1 MKDKVYDLMKN
12 NKGMCCVHKYIHILH
27 SLIET
32 FNIEGDMVEMGC
44 FYGGTSMVISYMNEN
59 KQLYVYDSFEGLPE
73 KHINDGNDMFFD
85 KGILKLNE
93 IDLINNFKN
102 NNIKLPV
109 NKKTWFKDLTD
120 NDIPKKISFAFLD
133 GDFYESIKDS
143 LNLIYNNVSSGGIIL
158 IDDYNHQSLPGVQIA
173 VEEFLKNKNDCIH
186 KECEYPSLV
195 KMYKIQKL

>member
-109 NKKTWFKDLTD
+109 IKKSWFKDLTD

-158 IDDYNHQSLPGVQIA
+158 IDDTLEIY
-173 VEEFLKNKNDCIH
+173 KD
-186 KECEYPSLV
+186 LV
-195 KMYKIQKL
+195 SK